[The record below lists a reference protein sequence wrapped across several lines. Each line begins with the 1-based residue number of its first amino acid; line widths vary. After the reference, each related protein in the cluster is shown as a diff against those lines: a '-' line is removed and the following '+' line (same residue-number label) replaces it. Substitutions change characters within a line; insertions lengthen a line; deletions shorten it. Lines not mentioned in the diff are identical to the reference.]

1 MMSSQVISREQKLP
15 VLHRMI
21 DDLSADELVILELV
35 LARLE
40 MDKLWKDVREGF
52 TEDWETGKYQRV
64 DEVIREVRDSLKS
77 NAA

>member
-1 MMSSQVISREQKLP
+1 MTSSQVISREQKLP

-40 MDKLWKDVREGF
+40 MDKLWKEVRQGF
-52 TEDWETGKYQRV
+52 AEDWEAGKYQKV
-64 DEVIREVRDSLKS
+64 DEVIQEVRDTLKS
-77 NAA
+77 DAA

>member
-52 TEDWETGKYQRV
+52 AEDWETGKYQRV